1 MSLQSLLETLH
12 LPTQPPAKKNIQNFP
27 PKYPTLSRCKCGSS
41 GDQVWGSGTSIP
53 RRVPSKAFPSNQL
66 LHWQPVI
73 SEIRSPPFEFI
84 WDDFEDLIIIAVLFG
99 TVCLGYN
106 LLDFFWINDYC
117 NASPFHRW
125 PSKGSSKRYRNVR
138 PARDGAAWERC
149 GTHRTRQLVEVV
161 LSSYEQHLHILF
173 TSLEWLTYFSS

>member
-73 SEIRSPPFEFI
+73 SEIRSPPFGI
-84 WDDFEDLIIIAVLFG
+84 H
-99 TVCLGYN
+99 LGWFWRSNNYSSAFWYCMSR
-106 LLDFFWINDYC
+106 LQLVGFFWINDYC

-173 TSLEWLTYFSS
+173 TSLEWLTHFSS